1 MKLTRYEADSKFQNF
16 KRINLCMKRIKR
28 PRLSSFCSKDDL
40 KDQKCKDVMLGAN
53 VRPKGPNVI

>member
-1 MKLTRYEADSKFQNF
+1 
-16 KRINLCMKRIKR
+16 MKRIKR